1 MHKYTD
7 HEVRAHKHTDSLL
20 SGGLS
25 RCNRIHF
32 VTRLVNDS
40 KLDFMHA
47 FILIHP
53 LTFFIWAVKT
63 RRTIETYPIPQL
75 GSQTGPGEGGGIYS
89 FSFD

>member
-1 MHKYTD
+1 MHK
-7 HEVRAHKHTDSLL
+7 HAHRQL

-32 VTRLVNDS
+32 VTRLVNDL

-47 FILIHP
+47 FILIYS
-53 LTFFIWAVKT
+53 LLFFHFGRKNSENNQDLLHSPIKLLNRT
-63 RRTIETYPIPQL
+63 KRR
-75 GSQTGPGEGGGIYS
+75 GIYS